1 MVLTL
6 GDPMDVPLFA
16 LASILISLA
25 AALVALMA
33 ARPLALLFQSRLRPV
48 KLYSDRRLASLA
60 FCLRVS
66 RPIRSDRLALRI
78 VRQHKRGRWSGR
90 LLLIQSTSL
99 YRLPIAKMI

>member
-33 ARPLALLFQSRLRPV
+33 ARPLALLF
-48 KLYSDRRLASLA
+48 
-60 FCLRVS
+60 
-66 RPIRSDRLALRI
+66 
-78 VRQHKRGRWSGR
+78 
-90 LLLIQSTSL
+90 
-99 YRLPIAKMI
+99 